1 MKTLIGKWIEQ
12 YKEIASIKKEPSLIS
27 NYEHPEEKLQFA
39 AISRHTRCI
48 KYIRNPSEAVQ
59 LEAVRRNPESI
70 VWIKNPCEKVQLSCV
85 RQAPYLISNIDKPTE
100 KVQMEVLRADP
111 TLLHIIHQPSLNCLL
126 YVAKVSPA
134 NLSGC
139 IYDTATQEV
148 LLKANPQCEAF
159 LNLVSTEAYKQTIE
173 YNPDMFKR
181 VELTSNQLK
190 EIYITHLSNWCKEQL
205 VSRPDNN
212 EKMKSFLAGRY
223 ISEELQLLI
232 IKDNYYN
239 YPYITNPTK
248 NTTSY
253 VLTAVTGSQYKGSN
267 IMHIEKPLRK
277 LISSLHESFL
287 MSKLPL
293 SNSTREQLNSMNIY
307 LDDYEVRH
315 NEYML
320 RLYEGYKEFKLST
333 GLSYNDTAYIQQT
346 KTFLLQNY
354 AKDSNGEIDNLNMPK
369 GMDMYTD
376 CLDRGKVMK
385 GVETAFSAD
394 IKAKI
399 KKELESAGLSGKRLT
414 EQEITALLNG
424 SPIKLPN
431 DKYLLKT
438 KSPEGIGFKVHQDI
452 QKETSNENIL

>member
-12 YKEIASIKKEPSLIS
+12 YKEIASKKKEPSLIS

-70 VWIKNPCEKVQLSCV
+70 VWIKNPCEEVQLSCV

-190 EIYITHLSNWCKEQL
+190 EIYIIISVTGAK
-205 VSRPDNN
+205 NN
-212 EKMKSFLAGRY
+212 LY
-223 ISEELQLLI
+223 HDLI
-232 IKDNYYN
+232 I
-239 YPYITNPTK
+239 TK
-248 NTTSY
+248 
-253 VLTAVTGSQYKGSN
+253 K
-267 IMHIEKPLRK
+267 
-277 LISSLHESFL
+277 
-287 MSKLPL
+287 
-293 SNSTREQLNSMNIY
+293 
-307 LDDYEVRH
+307 
-315 NEYML
+315 
-320 RLYEGYKEFKLST
+320 
-333 GLSYNDTAYIQQT
+333 
-346 KTFLLQNY
+346 
-354 AKDSNGEIDNLNMPK
+354 
-369 GMDMYTD
+369 
-376 CLDRGKVMK
+376 
-385 GVETAFSAD
+385 
-394 IKAKI
+394 
-399 KKELESAGLSGKRLT
+399 
-414 EQEITALLNG
+414 
-424 SPIKLPN
+424 
-431 DKYLLKT
+431 
-438 KSPEGIGFKVHQDI
+438 
-452 QKETSNENIL
+452 